1 MAKNRILYGVIL
13 LICVVFYLF
22 YQAYLSHL
30 TLLIALFLPV
40 CSLLA
45 AIPCCLFTQVQVRC
59 EKLFAEKGEEV
70 PVSILIKNSAV
81 FPCPRVQLAMRC
93 INHLGRTG
101 ETAVFP
107 EHPFRIS
114 AAVSARS
121 SVEIHQAIAS
131 RWCGKIELKADRV
144 WVCDLLGL
152 FRLPLWK
159 KENRSGLFDVLPAIQ
174 PAEVYLEPENAVF
187 GLSDR
192 YSSQKPGDDPSEVF
206 QIREFREGDNLRRVH
221 WKLSQRMDTLMI
233 RDFSLPID
241 HALYFLIEPG
251 AGCVGQELDEMLE
264 VFAAL
269 SSALLLQDCPHWA
282 GWMEKGVLHW
292 EMLEAEEDLSAVLDR
307 MLDSPVLLGRPALS
321 ASMEGG
327 PHRGAHFLYCTTSG
341 EEDKALSGL
350 ESLKGDLGCRQI
362 TLLHTG
368 GKFDEARDFCQVLS
382 PEDLE
387 LEELVL

>member
-131 RWCGKIELKADRV
+131 VKHK
-144 WVCDLLGL
+144 
-152 FRLPLWK
+152 
-159 KENRSGLFDVLPAIQ
+159 Q
-174 PAEVYLEPENAVF
+174 
-187 GLSDR
+187 
-192 YSSQKPGDDPSEVF
+192 
-206 QIREFREGDNLRRVH
+206 
-221 WKLSQRMDTLMI
+221 
-233 RDFSLPID
+233 
-241 HALYFLIEPG
+241 
-251 AGCVGQELDEMLE
+251 
-264 VFAAL
+264 
-269 SSALLLQDCPHWA
+269 
-282 GWMEKGVLHW
+282 
-292 EMLEAEEDLSAVLDR
+292 
-307 MLDSPVLLGRPALS
+307 
-321 ASMEGG
+321 
-327 PHRGAHFLYCTTSG
+327 
-341 EEDKALSGL
+341 
-350 ESLKGDLGCRQI
+350 
-362 TLLHTG
+362 
-368 GKFDEARDFCQVLS
+368 
-382 PEDLE
+382 
-387 LEELVL
+387 